1 MSCDVLQQETTTT
14 RLWLINFFS
23 LCNTKNFKFTKGC
36 NRKSKENVFDN
47 DSRCKQASDFL

>member
-1 MSCDVLQQETTTT
+1 MSCDVLEQETTT
-14 RLWLINFFS
+14 RLRLITYFFFI
-23 LCNTKNFKFTKGC
+23 CNAKKFKFTSGC